1 MLVRSCFETVH
12 PLRNS
17 RIYVLFFWE
26 DVSYPKM
33 KQPWNSTKIPSLIGR
48 RVILTGAN
56 SGIGYPAARELARA
70 GASVVLACRDTEKGN
85 RALARL
91 RHEVPD
97 AKVEL
102 GVLDLA
108 SLASIRAFAAREL
121 ERSLPLDLLLNNAGV
136 MAPPRRL
143 ETVDGF
149 ELQFGTNVLGH
160 FALTALLLPALERA
174 AAKQQADSPRVVF
187 VASIAHKRGQ
197 LDFDDL
203 QSTRNYSPMK
213 SYQQTKLADLMLALE
228 MDRRLKAAGSRIL
241 CNAAHPGVA
250 NTNLFQPVGRPALER
265 SIRQVVGHLIGALLN
280 SDEEGALPTLYAAVA
295 PEARGGGYY
304 GPQGFQEMRGGDVGE
319 AMIAPQT
326 LDQAAAARL
335 WSVCEELTGLQ
346 MLDRA

>member
-1 MLVRSCFETVH
+1 
-12 PLRNS
+12 
-17 RIYVLFFWE
+17 
-26 DVSYPKM
+26 M
-33 KQPWNSTKIPSLIGR
+33 KQTWNSTRIPSQIGR
-48 RVILTGAN
+48 RAIVTGAN
-56 SGIGYPAARELARA
+56 SGVGYPAARELARA
-70 GASVVLACRDTEKGN
+70 GASVVLACRDAEKGN
-85 RALARL
+85 RALERL
-91 RHEVPD
+91 QHEVPG

-102 GVLDLA
+102 GILDLA
-108 SLASIRAFAAREL
+108 SLASVRAFAAREL
-121 ERSLPLDLLLNNAGV
+121 QHGLPLDLLVNNAGV
-136 MAPPRRL
+136 MAPPHRL
-143 ETVDGF
+143 QTVDGF

-160 FALTALLLPALERA
+160 FALTALLLPALERTA
-174 AAKQQADSPRVVF
+174 ALLQVQAPRVVM

-203 QSTRNYSPMK
+203 QSSRNYSPMK
-213 SYQQTKLADLMLALE
+213 SYQQTKLADLMLAFE
-228 MDRRLKAAGSRIL
+228 MDRRLKASGSRIL

-280 SDEEGALPTLYAAVA
+280 SEEEGALPTLYAAVV